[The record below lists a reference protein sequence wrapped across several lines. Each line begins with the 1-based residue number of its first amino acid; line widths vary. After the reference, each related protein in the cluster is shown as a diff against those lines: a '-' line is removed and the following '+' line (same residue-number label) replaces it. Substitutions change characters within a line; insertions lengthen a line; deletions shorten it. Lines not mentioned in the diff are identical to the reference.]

1 MDINLNW
8 GGLYTSFEGIQ
19 YLMDLYNK
27 IMLSQDSVIRIEMSR
42 VLWIDANMCAPLG
55 ALLHSTFCLPK
66 NRQKEIFLLNMN
78 PNVEVILRKNGFL
91 PDICLREPKKLDI
104 FKTTIEYKRFGSI
117 DSVLFKEYVENHFIK
132 KHMGNHIP
140 QMDLILLRKF
150 RESIFEIFANAV
162 AHSETK
168 QGIFACGQYFP
179 KKEQLKFSIADLGI
193 GIRKNIYKH
202 LKRDYTPERAISWAV
217 DGENTTRQ
225 LEGGIPG
232 GIGLKLIKNF
242 IYVNGG
248 TMTIISDGGYWRFNN
263 GKERLERLMSP
274 FPGTV
279 VNITINTSGKAEI
292 LQQAEVTPENI
303 F

>member
-1 MDINLNW
+1 MD
-8 GGLYTSFEGIQ
+8 
-19 YLMDLYNK
+19 
-27 IMLSQDSVIRIEMSR
+27 
-42 VLWIDANMCAPLG
+42 
-55 ALLHSTFCLPK
+55 
-66 NRQKEIFLLNMN
+66 
-78 PNVEVILRKNGFL
+78 PNVEGILRRNGFL
-91 PDICLREPKKLDI
+91 TDICLSQPRKPDNYR
-104 FKTTIEYKRFGSI
+104 TTIEYKRFGPI

-132 KHMGNHIP
+132 KHMGTHIP
-140 QMDLILLRKF
+140 QMNPILQRKF

-179 KKEQLKFSIADLGI
+179 KKELLKFSIADLGI
-193 GIRKNIYKH
+193 GIRNNIYKH

-217 DGENTTRQ
+217 NGENTTR
-225 LEGGIPG
+225 LLGGGIPG

-248 TMTIISDGGYWRFNN
+248 VMTIVSDGGYWRFKN
-263 GKERLERLMSP
+263 GQEQSECLRSP

-279 VNITINTSGKAEI
+279 VNITINTSGNAEI
-292 LQQAEVTPENI
+292 SQQSEVNPEDI